1 MSLMDPS
8 LEAPTPFG
16 YGTGISWRRPETPLF
31 HGFRVGARPAIMVVM
46 TDGRMTVTIPGNDP
60 TAVALLGAVHG
71 GDVDLVLTRLDELLL
86 PDIDADQISQGFW
99 HACAAGERR
108 AAERLLGA
116 GADLNWE
123 PDYAQGTALDA
134 ADGLSTRQNNVI
146 EWLQSIGAGSARAP
160 E

>member
-1 MSLMDPS
+1 MCPNTLTTGVGSD
-8 LEAPTPFG
+8 TPG
-16 YGTGISWRRPETPLF
+16 PGSETPL
-31 HGFRVGARPAIMVVM
+31 HYAASS
-46 TDGRMTVTIPGNDP
+46 D
-60 TAVALLGAVHG
+60 
-71 GDVDLVLTRLDELLL
+71 DVDVAAALVDR
-86 PDIDADQISQGFW
+86 GVW

-146 EWLQSIGAGSARAP
+146 EWLQSIGAGAARAP